1 MKRKETDDLQQ
12 ELMKTADLDR
22 FLADNRDQF
31 LCCSVSEAL
40 LELFEKRDMTKASL
54 AKRSGM
60 SEVYLHQLFSA
71 RRNPTRGK
79 LLCICFGLNATVEET
94 QDLLKI
100 CGFAPLYV
108 KDQREAILLHC
119 LHRNLSLPEANEALL
134 SRGFEPLT

>member
-12 ELMKTADLDR
+12 ELMETADLDR

-40 LELFEKRDMTKASL
+40 LELFEKRNMSKASL

-79 LLCICFGLNATVEET
+79 LLCICFGLSATVEET
-94 QDLLKI
+94 QNLLKI

-134 SRGFEPLT
+134 SRGFQPLV